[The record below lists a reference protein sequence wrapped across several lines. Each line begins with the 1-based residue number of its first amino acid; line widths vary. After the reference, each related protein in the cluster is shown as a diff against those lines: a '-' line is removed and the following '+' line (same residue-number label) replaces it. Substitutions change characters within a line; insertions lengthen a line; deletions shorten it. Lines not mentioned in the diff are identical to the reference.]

1 MDEFDDI
8 LNELGINNN
17 QTSTAEPIVSTNPF
31 HGFMSEEDLNDIL
44 TENGLSPVQFDEVEE
59 IEPLALPEVLEET
72 LECNQNDNV
81 EIDTSTL
88 DSLISTPAQ
97 QAEPL
102 ITPNSP
108 TLLIND
114 ATSRFSGAEWFSK
127 IQEQKILIAGIG
139 GIGSNLAFQIARMA
153 PDTLILYDN
162 DTVESVNMSGQLFS
176 RRDVGR
182 TKTDA
187 MVEMINDYTTAS
199 TVWGISDLYTE
210 NTDPCNVMMCGFDN
224 MEARKTF
231 FNSWFKH
238 INKESTDKSKCLF
251 LDGRLSMDTL
261 QIICLTGDDDINI
274 KRYQEKFLFSDEEAE
289 ETICSMKQTTYL
301 ACMIGSIMTNIF
313 TNWVAQS
320 LNPNTL
326 YDVPFFIEYNAPY
339 MTFKVEH

>member
-17 QTSTAEPIVSTNPF
+17 QTSTPEPIVSTNPF

-44 TENGLSPVQFDEVEE
+44 AENGLSPVQFDEAEE
-59 IEPLALPEVLEET
+59 VEPLALPEVLEEIP
-72 LECNQNDNV
+72 ECNQNDNV
-81 EIDTSTL
+81 EIDSSTSDSSINTL
-88 DSLISTPAQ
+88 VQ
-97 QAEPL
+97 QVEPL

-162 DTVESVNMSGQLFS
+162 DNVESVNMSGQLFS
-176 RRDVGR
+176 RGDVGR

-187 MVEMINDYTTAS
+187 MVEMINNYTTAN

-224 MEARKTF
+224 MAARKLF
-231 FNSWFKH
+231 FNSWLKH

-261 QIICLTGDDDINI
+261 QVICLTGDDDINI
-274 KRYQEKFLFSDEEAE
+274 ERYQEKFLFSDEEAE

>member
-1 MDEFDDI
+1 MDEFDNI

-44 TENGLSPVQFDEVEE
+44 AENGLSPVQFDEAEE
-59 IEPLALPEVLEET
+59 IEPLALP
-72 LECNQNDNV
+72 DSV
-81 EIDTSTL
+81 EDIPEHIIGENIEIEASIQHT
-88 DSLISTPAQ
+88 
-97 QAEPL
+97 EPL

-108 TLLIND
+108 TLLLND

-127 IQEQKILIAGIG
+127 IQEQKVLIAGIG

-162 DTVESVNMSGQLFS
+162 DNVESVNMSGQLFGIG
-176 RRDVGR
+176 DVGR
-182 TKTDA
+182 SKVDA
-187 MVEMINDYTTAS
+187 MVEMINSYTTAR

-231 FNSWFKH
+231 FNSWIKH
-238 INKESTDKSKCLF
+238 VNKESTDKSKCLF

-261 QIICLTGDDDINI
+261 QVLCLTGDDDINI